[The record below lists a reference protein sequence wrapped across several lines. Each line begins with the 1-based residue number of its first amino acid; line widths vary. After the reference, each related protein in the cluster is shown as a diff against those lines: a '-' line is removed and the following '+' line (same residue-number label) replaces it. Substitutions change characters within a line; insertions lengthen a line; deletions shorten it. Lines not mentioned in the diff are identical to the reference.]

1 MQTQTE
7 TKEGAPS
14 APERKRTEQATLQIG
29 GMTCAACANRIEKG
43 LSRMPGIA
51 GANVNLA
58 LEKASVDYDPKAT
71 GLAEIER
78 KIESLG
84 YTTVKESS
92 EFDITGMTCAACSAR
107 IEKGLNRMP
116 GVLNASVNLALE
128 TAHVEYSPGAMTP
141 ADIMRKVQQLGYEAK
156 LKEEGQ
162 SRDRGGEER
171 KRVIRLLISALLSL
185 PLLWAMAGH
194 FSFTSFL
201 YVPELLMNPWFQ
213 LALATPVQLV
223 IGWPFYVGA
232 YKALRNR
239 SANMDV
245 LVALGTSAAYFYS
258 LYLTVAWAADGGS
271 AGMARMEGMAGHGLP
286 ELYFETSAV
295 LITLILV
302 GKWFEAR
309 AKGRSSE
316 AIRSLMGLQA
326 KTAIVVR
333 DGAETEIPVE
343 DVLPGDII
351 RVRPGEKIPV
361 DGVVTEGRSSVDES
375 MLTGESLPVDKE
387 PGAPV
392 TGATINKNGALL
404 MRATKVGRDTVL
416 SQIVRV
422 VEEAQGSKA
431 PIQRMADVISGIFVP
446 IVVGI
451 AAITFL
457 IWYFGVQPGAFS
469 EALEKAIAVLVI
481 ACPCALGL
489 ATPTSI
495 MAGSGRAAEF
505 GILFKG
511 GEHLEAAQ
519 QVDTVV
525 LDKTGTVT
533 KGKPELTDI
542 VVYEGWNGPSA
553 TQESGQPTAGTAG
566 DTEAASA
573 AGDVSAEPKER
584 LENTAMV
591 ASAEPLAAKHASMA
605 ERRADSNTSS
615 ASIAGDASAE
625 QRLLALVG
633 AAENASEHPLAEALV
648 RGIGERGVKLP
659 QAHSFESMPG
669 YGIRAVVGGAEVL
682 VGTRRL
688 LQERGID
695 ATAALPDMERLE
707 SEGKTAMLVAVEGR
721 LAGTVAVADTLKD
734 TSPEAIRRLRGMG
747 LRVMMI
753 TGDNAATARAI
764 AKQAGIDEADVLAE
778 VLPEG
783 KASEV
788 KKLQEQGRKV
798 AMVGDGINDAPAL
811 ATADTGMAIGTGTD
825 VAMEAADITLMRGDL
840 NSIADAI
847 EMSRRTMRN
856 IRQNLFWALAYN
868 VIGIPIAAA
877 GFLAPWLAG
886 AAMAFSSVSV
896 VLNALRLQRVKL

>member
-1 MQTQTE
+1 MQTKTE
-7 TKEGAPS
+7 TQPAKEQVNT
-14 APERKRTEQATLQIG
+14 RQAALQIG
-29 GMTCAACANRIEKG
+29 GMTCAACSARIEKG
-43 LSRMPGIA
+43 LKRMPGIA
-51 GANVNLA
+51 DANVNLA
-58 LEKASVDYDPKAT
+58 LEKASVDYNPKET
-71 GLAEIER
+71 DLTKIQR

-84 YTTVKESS
+84 YSTVKESS
-92 EFDITGMTCAACSAR
+92 DFEIGGMTCAACSAR

-116 GVLNASVNLALE
+116 GVLSASVNLALE
-128 TAHVEYSPGAMTP
+128 TAHVEYSPGAVEP
-141 ADIMRKVQQLGYEAK
+141 SDIMRKVQQIGYEAK
-156 LKEEGQ
+156 LKGESGG
-162 SRDRGGEER
+162 RDRSGEER
-171 KRVIRLLISALLSL
+171 SRIIRLLISVLLSL
-185 PLLWAMAGH
+185 PLLWAMGGH
-194 FSFTSFL
+194 FSFTSFI
-201 YVPELLMNPWFQ
+201 YVPELFMNPWFQ
-213 LALATPVQLV
+213 MALATPVQLI

-232 YKALRNR
+232 YKALRSG

-258 LYLTVAWAADGGS
+258 VYLTVRWAADGSDGGGM
-271 AGMARMEGMAGHGLP
+271 AGMDGMSGMAGHGMP

-326 KTAIVVR
+326 KTAIIVK
-333 DGAETEIPVE
+333 DGAELEVAVE
-343 DVLPGDII
+343 EVVPGDIV

-361 DGVVTEGRSSVDES
+361 DGIVTEGRSSVDES

-387 PGAPV
+387 AGELV
-392 TGATINKNGALL
+392 TGATINKNGSLL
-404 MRATKVGRDTVL
+404 MRATKVGRDTAL
-416 SQIVRV
+416 AQIVRV

-451 AAITFL
+451 AAVTFL
-457 IWYFGVQPGAFS
+457 VWYFAVQPGSFS

-525 LDKTGTVT
+525 LDKTGTIT
-533 KGKPELTDI
+533 KGKPELTDVI
-542 VVYEGWNGPSA
+542 VYGKGGLASN
-553 TQESGQPTAGTAG
+553 TAGAVLSAS
-566 DTEAASA
+566 EAATSA
-573 AGDVSAEPKER
+573 AGSLTISAGS
-584 LENTAMV
+584 L
-591 ASAEPLAAKHASMA
+591 ASSAGAL
-605 ERRADSNTSS
+605 TSS
-615 ASIAGDASAE
+615 AE
-625 QRLLALVG
+625 EELLALVG

-648 RGIGERGVKLP
+648 RGAGERGVTLP
-659 QAHSFESMPG
+659 QADRFESLPG
-669 YGIRAVVGGAEVL
+669 YGIRAMVNGTEVL

-688 LQERGID
+688 LQQNGID
-695 ATAALPDMERLE
+695 ASAALPDMERLE
-707 SEGKTAMLVAVEGR
+707 SEGKTAMLAAADGR
-721 LAGTVAVADTLKD
+721 LAGVVAVADTLKES
-734 TSPEAIRRLRGMG
+734 SPEAIRRLRSMG
-747 LRVMMI
+747 LRVVMI
-753 TGDNAATARAI
+753 TGDNLATARAI

-783 KASEV
+783 KAAEV
-788 KKLQEQGRKV
+788 KKLQEAGRIV

-840 NSIADAI
+840 NGIADAI

-868 VIGIPIAAA
+868 VIGIPVAAA

-896 VLNALRLQRVKL
+896 VLNALRLQRVKLSRLR